1 MPSDPGEQPDNLPSP
16 KLRAERHGTGEPTLV
31 FVHGFC
37 CDGSDW
43 EHQVQR
49 FMPSHQVLVPD
60 LRGHGR
66 SPAFG
71 ECTVKDLI
79 DDTAALVE
87 AEVSGPCVMIGH
99 SMGCR
104 VVLGVGQS
112 LPERVIGLV
121 FVDGSSVGSGDP
133 DGAAAAVVARL
144 RDDGISAMLRRSF
157 EQMFVP
163 GSDETLREA
172 TVQRALAMPAHVVET
187 LMPDVFR
194 WDAMNLRSVLSTISQ
209 PVLALQST
217 RVDEAAVRVPIAA
230 EDGVPWLEL
239 LREHVRQLDAEIIA
253 GPGHFSMI
261 ERPAAINAAI
271 EKFISSL
278 LA

>member
-1 MPSDPGEQPDNLPSP
+1 
-16 KLRAERHGTGEPTLV
+16 
-31 FVHGFC
+31 
-37 CDGSDW
+37 
-43 EHQVQR
+43 
-49 FMPSHQVLVPD
+49 MPSHQILVPD

-66 SPAFG
+66 SPAFS
-71 ECTVKDLI
+71 ECTVQDLI

-104 VVLGVGQS
+104 VVLGVGQA
-112 LPERVIGLV
+112 LPGRVIGLV
-121 FVDGSSVGSGDP
+121 FVDGSSVGCGDP

-144 RDDGISAMLRRSF
+144 RDDGITATLGRSF

-163 GSDETLREA
+163 GSDRTLRDGI
-172 TVQRALAMPAHVVET
+172 VQRALAMPEHVVET

-194 WDAMNLRSVLSTISQ
+194 WDAMNLRSVLSTIGQ

-239 LREHVRQLDAEIIA
+239 LRENVPQLGVEIIA
-253 GPGHFSMI
+253 GAGHFSMI
-261 ERPAAINAAI
+261 ERPTAVNATI

-278 LA
+278 PV

>member
-1 MPSDPGEQPDNLPSP
+1 MPSDPGEQPGAPPSL
-16 KLRAERHGTGEPTLV
+16 KLHAERHGAGEPTLV

-43 EHQVQR
+43 EHQVRR
-49 FMPSHQVLVPD
+49 FTLSHQVLVPD

-66 SPAFG
+66 SPALG
-71 ECTVKDLI
+71 ECTVQDLI
-79 DDTAALVE
+79 EDTAALVE

-104 VVLGVGQS
+104 VALGVGQS

-133 DGAAAAVVARL
+133 EAAAAAVVARL
-144 RDDGISAMLRRSF
+144 RDDGITATLRRSF
-157 EQMFVP
+157 EEMFVP
-163 GSDETLREA
+163 GSDETSRDA
-172 TVQRALAMPAHVVET
+172 IVQRALTMPAHMVET

-194 WDAMNLRSVLSTISQ
+194 WDAMRLRNVLGTIGQ

-239 LREHVRQLDAEIIA
+239 LREHVRQLGVEIIA
-253 GPGHFSMI
+253 GAGHFSMI
-261 ERPAAINAAI
+261 ERPSAVNAAI
-271 EKFISSL
+271 EKFIASL
-278 LA
+278 LV